1 MSASASVNRVL
12 VISRWLCGLS
22 AALAFS
28 AAGASSTS
36 GASLPPLAHVQG
48 RDASTYRCPSVS
60 AISSAVKERYSHHVG
75 VPVENGWTCAYVS
88 RTSQSRQ
95 IGVTFITAPN
105 TRLTPEPYNF
115 ITVAYA
121 TAQVQQG
128 NPENPPPRPP
138 ISASALNEP
147 GTVAK
152 WLHGVGFLV
161 VSAHETD
168 TQLKA
173 VLALAIRVR

>member
-1 MSASASVNRVL
+1 MSANASVNGVS
-12 VISRWLCGLS
+12 VVSRWLCGLS

-36 GASLPPLAHVQG
+36 GASFRPPAHVQG
-48 RDASTYRCPSVS
+48 RAAGMYRCPSVS
-60 AISSAVKERYSHHVG
+60 AISLAVKERYSHHVG
-75 VPVENGWTCAYVS
+75 VPVEHGWTCAYIS
-88 RTSQSRQ
+88 RASQSRQ
-95 IGVTFITAPN
+95 IGVTFVTAPN

-138 ISASALNEP
+138 ISASELNEP

-161 VSAHETD
+161 VGAHETGI
-168 TQLKA
+168 QLKA

>member
-1 MSASASVNRVL
+1 MSA
-12 VISRWLCGLS
+12 
-22 AALAFS
+22 
-28 AAGASSTS
+28 
-36 GASLPPLAHVQG
+36 
-48 RDASTYRCPSVS
+48 CPSKTAGPAHTS
-60 AISSAVKERYSHHVG
+60 Q
-75 VPVENGWTCAYVS
+75 

-121 TAQVQQG
+121 TAQVTAQVQQG
-128 NPENPPPRPP
+128 NPENPPLRPP

-147 GTVAK
+147 RTVAK

-161 VSAHETD
+161 VGAHETD